1 VVWPLPPQSQR
12 LYLKN
17 PIIPMITPIIRPTTI
32 QKAARVFSPGKSTFM
47 PKIPE
52 ISVSGSRITENTVRM
67 RKTSFWRCEITDSFV
82 LSSAST
88 TSL

>member
-1 VVWPLPPQSQR
+1 M
-12 LYLKN
+12 YLKN
-17 PIIPMITPIIRPTTI
+17 PIIPMITVTISPTI
-32 QKAARVFSPGKSTFM
+32 AQNAAWVCSPGKRTFI

-52 ISVSGSRITENTVRM
+52 MSVSGSRITENTVRI